1 MNTNE
6 VGASI
11 PARLETVGGAGS
23 VCAAMMPA
31 RMSLSVGEYQTFAG
45 VWG

>member
-1 MNTNE
+1 MNGKNE

-11 PARLETVGGAGS
+11 PARLETVGMENPD
-23 VCAAMMPA
+23 AAMSA
-31 RMSLSVGEYQTFAG
+31 RMSLSVGEYQTIAG

>member
-1 MNTNE
+1 MNGKNE

-11 PARLETVGGAGS
+11 PARLETVGMENPD
-23 VCAAMMPA
+23 AAMMSA
-31 RMSLSVGEYQTFAG
+31 LRISVGEYQTIAG

>member
-1 MNTNE
+1 MTGKEN

-11 PARLETVGGAGS
+11 PARLETVGMENPD
-23 VCAAMMPA
+23 AAMMPA
-31 RMSLSVGEYQTFAG
+31 LRMSVGEYQTIAG

>member
-1 MNTNE
+1 MNVKNE

-11 PARLETVGGAGS
+11 PARLETGGMENPD
-23 VCAAMMPA
+23 AAMMSA
-31 RMSLSVGEYQTFAG
+31 LRMSVGEYQTIAG